1 MCLQAPEPAT
11 LRLRTTLHPRGPAA
25 AVILEE
31 WVREGEPLEL
41 RVEP

>member
-1 MCLQAPEPAT
+1 M
-11 LRLRTTLHPRGPAA
+11 RSRSDSWAA